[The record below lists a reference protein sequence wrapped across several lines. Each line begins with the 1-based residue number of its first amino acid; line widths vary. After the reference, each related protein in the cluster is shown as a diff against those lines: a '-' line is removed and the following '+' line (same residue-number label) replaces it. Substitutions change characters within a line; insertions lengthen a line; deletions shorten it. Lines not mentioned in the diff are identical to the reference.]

1 MNKKKRINPF
11 ALAGAALL
19 LAALLLWVYNFIQ
32 ASRAGEEAQDV
43 LGDVKQVMASTLRPT
58 APPAPQPE
66 DAAEAATEPETSEP
80 PSEMPTVTV
89 GYNDYIGYLHIPSQ
103 ELELPVMSDWS
114 YEKLNV
120 APCRQFGSY
129 YTDDLV
135 IAAHNFYS
143 HFGKLKNLSP
153 GDTVTFTDVTGTD
166 HNYTVASVQTLP
178 PDAVDAVQYSGHALT
193 LYTCTPGGA
202 TRVTVFCDRAGT
214 E

>member
-11 ALAGAALL
+11 AIAGAALL

-43 LGDVKQVMASTLRPT
+43 LGDVKQVMASTVRPT

-66 DAAEAATEPETSEP
+66 DAAESAAEPETSEP

-114 YEKLNV
+114 YDKLNV

-143 HFGKLKNLSP
+143 HFGKLKNLNP

-166 HNYTVASVQTLP
+166 HHYTVASVQTLP

-202 TRVTVFCDRAGT
+202 TRVTVFCDRT
-214 E
+214 ETE

>member
-1 MNKKKRINPF
+1 M
-11 ALAGAALL
+11 GAALL
-19 LAALLLWVYNFIQ
+19 LAALLLWVFNTIQ
-32 ASRAGEEAQDV
+32 AVRAGEKAQDV
-43 LGDVKQVMASTLRPT
+43 LGDVKQVMASAPRTTAPSAPQPTEPDASAPPETT
-58 APPAPQPE
+58 APPA
-66 DAAEAATEPETSEP
+66 
-80 PSEMPTVTV
+80 EMPTVTV

-114 YEKLNV
+114 YDKLNV

-143 HFGKLKNLSP
+143 HFGKLKNLIP

-166 HNYTVASVQTLP
+166 HNYTVASVQTLQ
-178 PDAVDAVQYSGHALT
+178 PDDVDAVQNSGHALT

-202 TRVTVFCDRAGT
+202 TRVTVFCDRQ
-214 E
+214 

>member
-1 MNKKKRINPF
+1 MNKQRINPF
-11 ALAGAALL
+11 AFVGAALL
-19 LAALLLWVYNFIQ
+19 IAALLLWVFNLIQ
-32 ASRAGEEAQDV
+32 AGRAGEEAQNV

-58 APPAPQPE
+58 APPAPQPT
-66 DAAEAATEPETSEP
+66 DAAEETRPEPTEPP
-80 PSEMPTVTV
+80 GEMPTVTV

-114 YEKLNV
+114 YDKLNV

-143 HFGKLKNLSP
+143 HFGKLKNLNP
-153 GDTVTFTDVTGTD
+153 GDAVTFTDVTGAD

-202 TRVTVFCDRAGT
+202 TRVTVFCDRA
-214 E
+214 ESE

>member
-1 MNKKKRINPF
+1 M
-11 ALAGAALL
+11 
-19 LAALLLWVYNFIQ
+19 AALLLWVFNTIQ
-32 ASRAGEEAQDV
+32 AVRAGEKAQDV
-43 LGDVKQVMASTLRPT
+43 LGDVKQVMASAPRTTAPSAPQPTEPDASAPPETT
-58 APPAPQPE
+58 APPA
-66 DAAEAATEPETSEP
+66 
-80 PSEMPTVTV
+80 EMPTVTV

-114 YEKLNV
+114 YDKLNV

-143 HFGKLKNLSP
+143 HFGKLKNLIP

-166 HNYTVASVQTLP
+166 HNYTVASVQTLQ
-178 PDAVDAVQYSGHALT
+178 PDDVDAVQNSGHALT

-202 TRVTVFCDRAGT
+202 TRVTVFCDRQ
-214 E
+214 

>member
-1 MNKKKRINPF
+1 MNKKRINPF
-11 ALAGAALL
+11 AFAGAALL
-19 LAALLLWVYNFIQ
+19 IAALLLWVYNYIQ
-32 ASRAGEEAQDV
+32 AARAGDEAQNV

-58 APPAPQPE
+58 APPTPQSPDASEETRPE
-66 DAAEAATEPETSEP
+66 TTEPP
-80 PSEMPTVTV
+80 GEMPTVTV
-89 GYNDYIGYLHIPSQ
+89 GYNDYIGYLCIPSQ

-114 YEKLNV
+114 YDKLNV

-143 HFGKLKNLSP
+143 HFGKLKNLNP
-153 GDTVTFTDVTGTD
+153 GDPVTFTDVTGTD
-166 HNYTVASVQTLP
+166 HHYTVASVQTLQ
-178 PDAVDAVQYSGHALT
+178 PDDVDAVQYSGHALT

-202 TRVTVFCDRAGT
+202 TRVTVFCDRAET